1 MTPADVIT
9 QVRVLVQD
17 ERTPYRYSDAVLL
30 RFLNQTVKRMA
41 MIRPDLFFVVRE
53 VQTSPGSVTQ
63 TLPADAIRLV
73 EVYNVLGGDV
83 VTEVNKDTLDQTLP
97 GWRSASPGQPVN
109 YVRHVRNPTAFFL
122 YPAPAAGVTVVTEYA
137 AVPADYTMSDTILAP
152 SSAYLPSLVDGVV
165 YLAQSIDDEHI
176 SSGRAKL
183 FSDAFT
189 QGLGVNLQS
198 QQVTDTDAGGLNPKQ
213 VV

>member
-1 MTPADVIT
+1 MTPADIIAE
-9 QVRVLVQD
+9 VRTLVQD
-17 ERTPYRYSDAVLL
+17 SRTPYRYTDAVLL

-41 MIRPDLFFVVRE
+41 MLRPDLFLVVRD
-53 VQTSPGSVTQ
+53 VATTPGDVTQ
-63 TLPADAIRLV
+63 VLPADAIRLV
-73 EVYNVLGGDV
+73 EVYSVKGGNV
-83 VTEVNKDTLDQTLP
+83 VTEVNKDTLDQTYP
-97 GWRSASPGQPVN
+97 GWRSAPSGQPVN
-109 YVRHVRNPTAFFL
+109 YIRHVRNPTMFFL
-122 YPAPAAGVTVVTEYA
+122 YPAPASGVTVVAEYA
-137 AVPADYTMSDTILAP
+137 ATPADYAMSDTILAP
-152 SSAYLPSLVDGVV
+152 SNAYLPSLVDGVV

-189 QGLGVNLQS
+189 QGLGVSLQS

>member
-1 MTPADVIT
+1 MTPADIIAE
-9 QVRVLVQD
+9 VRTLVQD
-17 ERTPYRYSDAVLL
+17 SRTPYRYTDAVLL

-41 MIRPDLFFVVRE
+41 MLRPDLFLVVRD
-53 VQTSPGSVTQ
+53 VVTTPGDVTQ
-63 TLPADAIRLV
+63 VLPADAIRLV
-73 EVYNVLGGDV
+73 EVYNVKGGNV
-83 VTEVNKDTLDQTLP
+83 VTEVNKDTLDQTYP
-97 GWRSASPGQPVN
+97 GWRSAPSGQPVN
-109 YVRHVRNPTAFFL
+109 YIRHVRNPTMFFL
-122 YPAPAAGVTVVTEYA
+122 YPAPASGVTVVAEYA
-137 AVPADYTMSDTILAP
+137 ATPVDYTMSDTILAP
-152 SSAYLPSLVDGVV
+152 SNAYLPSLVDGVV

-189 QGLGVNLQS
+189 QGLGVSLQS

>member
-1 MTPADVIT
+1 MTPADIIAE
-9 QVRVLVQD
+9 VRTLVQD
-17 ERTPYRYSDAVLL
+17 SRTPYRYTDAVLL

-41 MIRPDLFFVVRE
+41 MLRPDLFLVVRD
-53 VQTSPGSVTQ
+53 VVTTPGDVTQ
-63 TLPADAIRLV
+63 VLPADAIRLV
-73 EVYNVLGGDV
+73 EVYNVKGGNV
-83 VTEVNKDTLDQTLP
+83 VTEVNKDTLDQTYP
-97 GWRSASPGQPVN
+97 GWRSAPSGQPVN
-109 YVRHVRNPTAFFL
+109 YIRHVRNPTMFFL
-122 YPAPAAGVTVVTEYA
+122 YPAPASGVTVVAEYA
-137 AVPADYTMSDTILAP
+137 ATPADYTMSDIILAP
-152 SSAYLPSLVDGVV
+152 SNAYLPSLVDGVV

-189 QGLGVNLQS
+189 QGLGVSLQS